1 MPKKGK
7 FMRLSEDVIASLQKY
22 QTLFKVKTED
32 DALRL
37 IFQRLQY
44 LEDLALQQHQTG
56 NQTDSENPLQFIQD
70 HPCNYR
76 AIRKT
81 KEGFE
86 IFCDDK
92 KIPLEVCIQRQKRY
106 LYNNRIC
113 IPKALALARKRLQKL
128 KQPQKTRIYRDEFEQ
143 AYYPDS
149 EDYYRDD
156 WGQI

>member
-1 MPKKGK
+1 MPKKLLAW
-7 FMRLSEDVIASLQKY
+7 RLSEDVETFIRNFQQKHK
-22 QTLFKVKTED
+22 LKNID

-37 IFQRLQY
+37 IIQRLQY
-44 LEDLALQQHQTG
+44 LEDLALEKQKEPQET
-56 NQTDSENPLQFIQD
+56 ENPLEFIQN

-86 IFCDDK
+86 IYCDDK

-106 LYNNRIC
+106 LYTNRIC
-113 IPKALALARKRLQKL
+113 IPKSLALLRKRLQKQ
-128 KQPQKTRIYRDEFEQ
+128 KQPQKTRIYRDEFEK